1 MFEKLWK
8 QPKNQKVA
16 ILLALLGVITP
27 IAGLQKFYLRQ
38 PRWGLLYLLLFA
50 TPIPHIASVIDL
62 FWYFFLDQ
70 EKFQHRF
77 NPEFP
82 VTTDET
88 TSQPSANPENI
99 DLIAQGLRQLEQ
111 LRQEGLLT
119 EYEFEQKRRQL
130 LNQI

>member
-1 MFEKLWK
+1 MFEQLWQ
-8 QPKNQKVA
+8 QPKNQKIA
-16 ILLALLGVITP
+16 ILLAVVGVITP

-38 PRWGLLYLLLFA
+38 PRWGILYLLLFA
-50 TPIPHIASVIDL
+50 TPIPHIASVIDV

-70 EKFQHRF
+70 EKFQRRF
-77 NPEFP
+77 NPELAEADP
-82 VTTDET
+82 PPTPTT
-88 TSQPSANPENI
+88 NPENI
-99 DLIAQGLRQLEQ
+99 DLVAQGLRQLEQ